1 MKHRGL
7 GNYRQNLRRKSEI
20 VSLEPLCIASSSVFL
35 HSSIYGL
42 YLSLVICFALE
53 LCLVICLHC
62 GWMPL
67 PERWVVLCFFFW
79 AVLFYRIFY
88 LSFLLPW
95 CSYLFNA
102 FYFYCFLFSIDSFF
116 FFTAITLRM
125 LICSTN
131 YLLITFF
138 WRNYLLITC
147 LPSCKI

>member
-35 HSSIYGL
+35 HTSIYGL

-79 AVLFYRIFY
+79 LFYFTVF
-88 LSFLLPW
+88 ST
-95 CSYLFNA
+95 
-102 FYFYCFLFSIDSFF
+102 FLFSCPDALTYLMPFISTVFYFRLTVF